1 MSFKTILSV
10 VGVDHKDGDL
20 KLAAELCRE
29 TKAHLSILVLAPSAP
44 IIVGTYGDVMSDA
57 WVIERQDELK
67 RLKRRT
73 DEVTAFAAKSD
84 LSTDVASEYCDGGAL
99 AEMVGRRA
107 RYADMT
113 VLGPTILADGNYKN
127 HVLDGG
133 LFRSG
138 RPVLVLAKDKTVT
151 LKPKTVVVA
160 WDGSKEAA
168 RAVADSVD
176 MLRHAKDVCLVMVDP
191 SSSDVGNG
199 AEPGA
204 DQAAYLARCG
214 VKVTVERIP
223 SMGGPV
229 SEALQRFAND
239 CGADIIIMGAYGHS
253 RLRER
258 IFGGVSVSMIEAPVV
273 PTLLAH

>member
-10 VGVDHKDGDL
+10 IGVDHKDGDL
-20 KLAAELCRE
+20 KLAAALCTE
-29 TKAHLSILVLAPSAP
+29 TNAHLSILVLAPSAP

-57 WVIERQDELK
+57 WVIERQTELK
-67 RLKRRT
+67 RLKERS
-73 DEVTAFAAKSD
+73 EAATAFAAASG
-84 LSTDVASEYCDGGAL
+84 LSSDVASEYCDSGAL

-107 RYADMT
+107 RYADLI
-113 VLGPTILADGNYKN
+113 VLGPTLLADGNLKN
-127 HVLDGG
+127 HVLDGS

-138 RPVLVLAKDKTVT
+138 RPALVLAKGKAAT

-176 MLRHAKDVCLVMVDP
+176 MLRHAKDVRLVMVDP

-214 VKVTVERIP
+214 VTVTVERIP
-223 SMGGPV
+223 AMGGPV
-229 SEALQRFAND
+229 SEALQRFAGD
-239 CGADIIIMGAYGHS
+239 CNADMIVMGAYGHS

-258 IFGGVSVSMIEAPVV
+258 IFGGVTVSMIDAPDL
-273 PTLLAH
+273 PTLMAH

>member
-10 VGVDHKDGDL
+10 VGVDHKDSDL

-67 RLKRRT
+67 RLKKRT
-73 DEVTAFAAKSD
+73 DEVTAFAATSD

-151 LKPKTVVVA
+151 LKPKTVIVA

-168 RAVADSVD
+168 RAVADSAGEC
-176 MLRHAKDVCLVMVDP
+176 R
-191 SSSDVGNG
+191 
-199 AEPGA
+199 
-204 DQAAYLARCG
+204 
-214 VKVTVERIP
+214 
-223 SMGGPV
+223 
-229 SEALQRFAND
+229 
-239 CGADIIIMGAYGHS
+239 
-253 RLRER
+253 
-258 IFGGVSVSMIEAPVV
+258 
-273 PTLLAH
+273 

>member
-67 RLKRRT
+67 RLKKRT

-113 VLGPTILADGNYKN
+113 VLGPTILGDDNYKN
-127 HVLDGG
+127 DVLDGA
-133 LFRSG
+133 LFRSS
-138 RPVLVLAKDKTVT
+138 RPLLVLGTGKAAT
-151 LKPKTVVVA
+151 LKPTTVVIA

-168 RAVADSVD
+168 RVVRDSMD
-176 MLRHAKDVCLVMVDP
+176 MLSHAKDVRLVMIDP
-191 SSSDVGNG
+191 TSSENGNG
-199 AEPGA
+199 AEPGV

-214 VKVTVERIP
+214 VKVTIDRIP
-223 SMGGPV
+223 SMGVPFG
-229 SEALQRFAND
+229 EALRRYAGD
-239 CGADIIIMGAYGHS
+239 CGADLIIMGAYGHS

-258 IFGGVSVSMIEAPVV
+258 IFGGVTVSMIDAPDV
-273 PTLLAH
+273 PTLMAH